1 MRMCTDREREGDRK
15 ACQTLKYREG
25 EMDGGKDLF
34 RHDAVYACVCWHAS
48 TDMHLQELQSVLIL

>member
-1 MRMCTDREREGDRK
+1 
-15 ACQTLKYREG
+15 
-25 EMDGGKDLF
+25 MDGGKDLF